1 METGPADAVR
11 DYLKGQRDRICDEIC
26 AYPTP
31 IPACDVHFNRLLEER
46 TGIFDALRRL
56 DCLHDDDRSI
66 ADFVQTSPAIDVE
79 HKAQLAALLAGVRDR
94 LSD

>member
-1 METGPADAVR
+1 MENGPADAVR

-46 TGIFDALRRL
+46 TGIFDALRQL
-56 DCLHDDDRSI
+56 DGLGEDDRSI
-66 ADFVQTSPAIDVE
+66 ADFIRTSPAIDVE
-79 HKAQLAALLAGVRDR
+79 HKADLVARLVRA
-94 LSD
+94 

>member
-1 METGPADAVR
+1 MENGPADAVR

-46 TGIFDALRRL
+46 TGIFEALRQL
-56 DCLHDDDRSI
+56 DGLSEDGRSI
-66 ADFVQTSPAIDVE
+66 ADFIRTSPAIDVA
-79 HKAQLAALLAGVRDR
+79 HKADLAARLARA
-94 LSD
+94 